1 MKVFIDATV
10 LIYLNV
16 GISGRIGDLKQ
27 FWKSLVENHKLYTNL
42 IVLDEVIYVLKRK
55 YAVEP
60 STLKFIDKMVLPQ
73 VIDVGLR
80 EYLEARKYILEYGM
94 KPSDAIHLATIESNR
109 IDAIATEDKDFDVV
123 GIESCGS
130 DSWSVSQ

>member
-1 MKVFIDATV
+1 DANV

-16 GISGRIGDLKQ
+16 GISGRIGDLKL

-60 STLKFIDKMVLPQ
+60 SSTLKFIDKMVLPQ
-73 VIDVGLR
+73 VKVIDVGLR

-123 GIESCGS
+123 GIERL
-130 DSWSVSQ
+130 WI

>member
-16 GISGRIGDLKQ
+16 GISGRIGDLKL

-60 STLKFIDKMVLPQ
+60 SSTLKFIDKMVLPQ
-73 VIDVGLR
+73 VKVIDVGLR

-109 IDAIATEDKDFDVV
+109 IDAIATEDKDFNVV
-123 GIESCGS
+123 GIERL
-130 DSWSVSQ
+130 WI